1 MEVTEIALIQKNLW
15 PSETGYK
22 GYMPVL
28 IEIYHLQFND
38 LWNIVKGYIW
48 VTFRL
53 SCNLAEGCFVDL
65 DSPLKS
71 MT

>member
-28 IEIYHLQFND
+28 IEIHHLQFND
-38 LWNIVKGYIW
+38 L
-48 VTFRL
+48 
-53 SCNLAEGCFVDL
+53 
-65 DSPLKS
+65 
-71 MT
+71 